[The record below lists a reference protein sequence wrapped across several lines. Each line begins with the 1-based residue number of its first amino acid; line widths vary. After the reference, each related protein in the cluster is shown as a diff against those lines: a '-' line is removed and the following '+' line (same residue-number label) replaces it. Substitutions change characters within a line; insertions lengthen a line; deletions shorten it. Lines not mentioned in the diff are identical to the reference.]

1 MTKQRLQKR
10 QRRGG
15 AALSP
20 APFQTE
26 AVKGGAMLALSPA
39 VFQVEA
45 IKGGSGAADYAI
57 GVFGNTDAQ
66 HAVAGSNVIQ
76 MQNPDAAAAVP
87 VTGGNNNRNNNNN
100 SSNNNNSN
108 NNNNNSNSSN
118 NNNNSNNNDY
128 SNNNN
133 QIGGQGILTDV
144 AVPALLLYA
153 NNTFKRKN
161 LRKLRKS
168 IRKRKSKRYTRG
180 KR

>member
-10 QRRGG
+10 QQRGG

-20 APFQTE
+20 ATIQ
-26 AVKGGAMLALSPA
+26 GGAVLALSPA

-76 MQNPDAAAAVP
+76 MQNPEATAVP
-87 VTGGNNNRNNNNN
+87 VVTGGNNNRNNN
-100 SSNNNNSN
+100 
-108 NNNNNSNSSN
+108 
-118 NNNNSNNNDY
+118 
-128 SNNNN
+128 NNNN

-153 NNTFKRKN
+153 NNTFKRKSFK
-161 LRKLRKS
+161 KLRKS
-168 IRKRKSKRYTRG
+168 IRKRKSKRNTRG

>member
-1 MTKQRLQKR
+1 MAKQ
-10 QRRGG
+10 QRRQQKGG
-15 AALSP
+15 AVLALSPATIQGGAVLALSP
-20 APFQTE
+20 AP
-26 AVKGGAMLALSPA
+26 
-39 VFQVEA
+39 FQVEA

-57 GVFGNTDAQ
+57 SVFGNTDAQ
-66 HAVAGSNVIQ
+66 QAVAGSNVIQ
-76 MQNPDAAAAVP
+76 MQNPEAQVVP

-100 SSNNNNSN
+100 NNNNSN
-108 NNNNNSNSSN
+108 NNNNNNSN
-118 NNNNSNNNDY
+118 NNN

-161 LRKLRKS
+161 LKKLRKS
-168 IRKRKSKRYTRG
+168 MRKSMRGRKSKRYTRG

>member
-1 MTKQRLQKR
+1 
-10 QRRGG
+10 
-15 AALSP
+15 
-20 APFQTE
+20 
-26 AVKGGAMLALSPA
+26 MLALSPA

-76 MQNPDAAAAVP
+76 TQNPEAAVP

-100 SSNNNNSN
+100 SSNNN
-108 NNNNNSNSSN
+108 
-118 NNNNSNNNDY
+118 

-144 AVPALLLYA
+144 AVPRDFYFMP
-153 NNTFKRKN
+153 TTH
-161 LRKLRKS
+161 LRGR
-168 IRKRKSKRYTRG
+168 T
-180 KR
+180 

>member
-1 MTKQRLQKR
+1 MSQILLWIRKNILIYYIMTKQRLQKR
-10 QRRGG
+10 QQRGG

-26 AVKGGAMLALSPA
+26 AIKGGAMLALSPA

-76 MQNPDAAAAVP
+76 MQNPEAAVP

-100 SSNNNNSN
+100 SSNNN
-108 NNNNNSNSSN
+108 
-118 NNNNSNNNDY
+118 

>member
-1 MTKQRLQKR
+1 MAKQRRQKR
-10 QRRGG
+10 QQRGG

-20 APFQTE
+20 ATIQ
-26 AVKGGAMLALSPA
+26 GGAVLALSPA
-39 VFQVEA
+39 PFQVEA

-66 HAVAGSNVIQ
+66 HAVDGSNVIQ
-76 MQNPDAAAAVP
+76 MQNPAATAAAP

-100 SSNNNNSN
+100 QNN
-108 NNNNNSNSSN
+108 
-118 NNNNSNNNDY
+118 
-128 SNNNN
+128 NNNN

-161 LRKLRKS
+161 SKKLRKS
-168 IRKRKSKRYTRG
+168 MRKRKSKRYTRG